1 VVRAL
6 ISEFRLLPVDWPA
19 VVKIVQS
26 ALNNSPSA
34 QRGDIA
40 PLTAFT
46 GRPADSPLLIVAAP
60 PEFQTKSISYV
71 RLQQLTNIAELQD
84 AVEKIHKAVADNA
97 TKRRATSSARHNS
110 RPVVQQANFSIG
122 DYVLVAKRY
131 FHLGEK
137 LTLRWRGPR
146 RILSTLSDHVFEVED
161 LNTGTVTAEH
171 DSRLRF
177 YADAS
182 LDVTADLLSH
192 IAHNNQGYD
201 VRALMDLR
209 YDLEAKRFLVLV
221 SWLGFE
227 AQDNTWEP
235 LGHSLRRCS

>member
-1 VVRAL
+1 
-6 ISEFRLLPVDWPA
+6 
-19 VVKIVQS
+19 
-26 ALNNSPSA
+26 
-34 QRGDIA
+34 
-40 PLTAFT
+40 
-46 GRPADSPLLIVAAP
+46 
-60 PEFQTKSISYV
+60 
-71 RLQQLTNIAELQD
+71 
-84 AVEKIHKAVADNA
+84 
-97 TKRRATSSARHNS
+97 
-110 RPVVQQANFSIG
+110 
-122 DYVLVAKRY
+122 VLVAKRD

-137 LTLRWRGPR
+137 LALRWRGPR

-161 LNTGTVTAEH
+161 LNTGTVTAKH

-221 SWLGFE
+221 FWLGFE

-235 LGHSLRRCS
+235 LVTLYNDVPDLVERLLDRHEDTALAAQARDALHS